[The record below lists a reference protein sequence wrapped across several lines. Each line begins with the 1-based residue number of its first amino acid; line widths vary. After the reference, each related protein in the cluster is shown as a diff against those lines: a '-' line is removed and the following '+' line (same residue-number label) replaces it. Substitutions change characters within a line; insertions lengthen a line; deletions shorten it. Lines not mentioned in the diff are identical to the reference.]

1 MRSAAILTALSLGT
15 AALAHP
21 TRATPVARDVSE
33 NPFVG
38 RKLFVSRSYAN
49 QLEAT
54 FDHFIAKNDT
64 LNALKTRT
72 LQDTGTFVWAPSI
85 TGLGA
90 LDVAISAARAEQNQ
104 GGVPQ
109 IVGLVLYNIPDRD
122 CSAGE
127 SAGELSG
134 RDGLRR
140 YKEEYVNAWYDR
152 LSRASDLTFAVVVE
166 PDAIGNMVTNQN
178 IEFCRQAKPIQEEGI
193 AYALNKLQLPN
204 VNLYLDASHGGW
216 LGWPDNLP
224 LTASSWAAI
233 VARAGP
239 NTKVRGFATNISNYN
254 PFKATVREDYTE
266 WSPSW
271 DEDHF
276 ARALAPYLEEEGLP
290 TRFIIDQSR
299 VHLPGARA
307 EWGEWC
313 NVHPAGLGS
322 PENTDTDNP
331 YVDALV
337 YIKPPGES
345 DGQCGK
351 PGAPRAGAW
360 FNEYAAMLVE
370 NASEDV
376 VPAESLVRPT
386 KPWY

>member
-1 MRSAAILTALSLGT
+1 
-15 AALAHP
+15 
-21 TRATPVARDVSE
+21 
-33 NPFVG
+33 
-38 RKLFVSRSYAN
+38 
-49 QLEAT
+49 
-54 FDHFIAKNDT
+54 
-64 LNALKTRT
+64 
-72 LQDTGTFVWAPSI
+72 
-85 TGLGA
+85 
-90 LDVAISAARAEQNQ
+90 
-104 GGVPQ
+104 
-109 IVGLVLYNIPDRD
+109 
-122 CSAGE
+122 
-127 SAGELSG
+127 
-134 RDGLRR
+134 
-140 YKEEYVNAWYDR
+140 
-152 LSRASDLTFAVVVE
+152 
-166 PDAIGNMVTNQN
+166 MVTNQH
-178 IEFCRQAKPIQEEGI
+178 IEFCQQAKPIQEEGI
-193 AYALNKLQLPN
+193 AYALKKLQLPN

-224 LTASSWAAI
+224 LTASAWSSI

-239 NTKVRGFATNISNYN
+239 GTKVRGFATNISNYN

-276 ARALAPYLEEEGLP
+276 TRALAPYLEEAGLP
-290 TRFIIDQSR
+290 ARFIIDQAR
-299 VHLPGARA
+299 VHLPGARE

-313 NVHPAGLGS
+313 NVSPAGLGS
-322 PENTDTDNP
+322 PENTDTGNP

-345 DGQCGK
+345 DGQCGY

-386 KPWY
+386 QPWY